1 MKEEIMKLDISE
13 AAGIG
18 GAIFV
23 VAIIALAGYGWVV
36 NSIKMVGMDF
46 STITG
51 MMVVRAIGIFMAP
64 LGAVMGYL

>member
-1 MKEEIMKLDISE
+1 MKLDLSE

-36 NSIKMVGMDF
+36 NIIKLIGMDF
-46 STITG
+46 AAITG

-64 LGAVMGYL
+64 LGVVMGYL